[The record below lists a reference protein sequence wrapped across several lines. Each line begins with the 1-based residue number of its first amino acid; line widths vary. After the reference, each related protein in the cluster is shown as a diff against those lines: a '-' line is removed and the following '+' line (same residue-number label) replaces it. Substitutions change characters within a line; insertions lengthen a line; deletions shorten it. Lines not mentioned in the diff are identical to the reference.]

1 MRRLEGRSAIGADHR
16 RARLTFQSVEK
27 TLDGATKAC
36 HDGAMPELPE
46 VETVR
51 RGLETAMLGRRIEK
65 VRLNRGDLRV
75 PFPRGFA
82 RRLAGRH
89 VETVGR
95 RAKYLLVGLDGGD
108 SLLMHLGMSGRFTVH
123 PPSGRP
129 MPLGE
134 DDDAVA
140 PAGPPAAPSSHDHVA
155 FLLDDG
161 TRIVYTDPRRFGLM
175 DIIDTAAASRHPL
188 LDALGPEPLGNDFN
202 AEYLRSALAG
212 RRTPLKSALLDQHMV
227 AGLGNIYACEAL
239 HRAALSPKRIAA
251 TVTRGRLGEQR
262 LEALARAVR
271 GVLGDAIAAGGST
284 LRDYASAQGRP
295 GAFQHRFDVYDREG
309 EPCPRPGC
317 RGIVRRIVQAGRSTF
332 YCAVCQR

>member
-1 MRRLEGRSAIGADHR
+1 
-16 RARLTFQSVEK
+16 
-27 TLDGATKAC
+27 
-36 HDGAMPELPE
+36 MPELPE

-51 RGLETAMLGRRIEK
+51 RGLETAMLGRRIEQ
-65 VRLNRGDLRV
+65 VRLNREDLRV

-82 RRLAGRH
+82 RRLAGRR
-89 VETVGR
+89 VDTVGR

-129 MPLGE
+129 MTLGE
-134 DDDAVA
+134 GDDELA
-140 PAGPPAAPSSHDHVA
+140 PAGPPAEPSSHDHVA

-161 TRIVYTDPRRFGLM
+161 ARIVYTDPRRFGLM

-188 LDALGPEPLGNDFN
+188 LGALGPEPLGNDFN

-212 RRTPLKSALLDQHMV
+212 RPTPLKSALLDQRVV

-251 TVTRGRLGEQR
+251 TLTRGRLSGQR

-284 LRDYASAQGRP
+284 LRDYASAHGRP
-295 GAFQHRFDVYDREG
+295 GAFQHRFDL
-309 EPCPRPGC
+309 
-317 RGIVRRIVQAGRSTF
+317 
-332 YCAVCQR
+332 